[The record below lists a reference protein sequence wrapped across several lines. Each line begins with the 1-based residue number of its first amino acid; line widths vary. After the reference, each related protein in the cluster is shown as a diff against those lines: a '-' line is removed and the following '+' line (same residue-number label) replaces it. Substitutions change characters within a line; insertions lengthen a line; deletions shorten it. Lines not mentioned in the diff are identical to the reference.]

1 MKEII
6 YKILIAILMI
16 LVIVMVWIGHGDVY
30 YELQKLGQTIF
41 ILIGFLI
48 LSEFYSVIKSL
59 DNE

>member
-16 LVIVMVWIGHGDVY
+16 LVIVMLWIGRGDFY